1 MKTPLLLALLLST
14 AASHAHTALAQPHRL
29 QKAMPRAQTPEQIV
43 QLYYRN
49 YSQQHR
55 CFRASPSDA
64 ELEYNSNEGGEF
76 CMRQTKREIRQTAQG
91 RLMYLLYTG
100 DMFDFDKGESSGGRR
115 QSGLAGIFVLKQEN
129 GGWQLL
135 AAKHYIEIGTY
146 GLTPEAKYWSFRQF
160 GRERWGFMT
169 PMSYLNHGYASSEI
183 LIFIH
188 NGAGKISESRIT
200 TETSNGYY
208 LDNCHTNRDTYRPN
222 TPAERQKCRAEWY
235 ELSASFRIMP
245 HARPT
250 AGIYPLQL
258 TVSGFDGF
266 KRYRNQAFLIHYN
279 AAQEKYVEPQTY
291 PLANK

>member
-1 MKTPLLLALLLST
+1 MKKLLLLALLLSS
-14 AASHAHTALAQPHRL
+14 AASHAHTASAT
-29 QKAMPRAQTPEQIV
+29 PRAQTPEQIV
-43 QLYYRN
+43 QRHYRN

-64 ELEYNSNEGGEF
+64 ELGYNADYGGEF

-100 DMFDFDKGESSGGRR
+100 DRFDFGKGESTGGRV
-115 QSGLAGIFVLKQEN
+115 QSGLAGIFVLKQVR

-135 AAKHYIEIGTY
+135 AAKPYIEIGTY
-146 GLTPEAKYWSFRQF
+146 GIAPEAKYWSFRQF
-160 GRERWGFMT
+160 GRARWGFMT
-169 PMSYLNHGYASSEI
+169 PMSYLSHGYASSEI
-183 LIFIH
+183 LIFTH
-188 NGAGKISESRIT
+188 NGAGKVSESRIT

-208 LDNCHTNRDTYRPN
+208 LNNCDTNPDTYQPN
-222 TPAERQKCRAEWY
+222 TPAEREKCRAEWY
-235 ELSASFRIMP
+235 ELSTSFRIMP

-279 AAQEKYVEPQTY
+279 AAKESYAEPQTY